1 MFSKFYYFYQISF
14 QVNDG
19 SMEIR
24 VTDHFDD
31 DESLLFSSSDAE
43 TAGTDETSEKEATKD
58 EASKDVM
65 EEGKTVEKS
74 KTGASDKGLNSTA
87 PNGRRRR
94 RRGGSK
100 RRGRRPRDRRRG
112 GSAFRRGQLMLIERL
127 IRALKHRKQKLLGGG
142 DIDESNRHI
151 AYA

>member
-1 MFSKFYYFYQISF
+1 M
-14 QVNDG
+14 
-19 SMEIR
+19 
-24 VTDHFDD
+24 TDHFDD

-58 EASKDVM
+58 ESSKDVM

-127 IRALKHRKQKLLGGG
+127 ITALKHRKQKLLGGG
-142 DIDESNRHI
+142 DIDESNRSI